1 MRRKR
6 DILGKLVLLAIVCAL
21 VSTSAGIALAGTHTT
36 AYYKVSGEDPLEV
49 ANAMAQ
55 IAQANG
61 WPGYGHVSLQ
71 PPPSYGGE
79 IIYDPPPK
87 EDPPGTWTATA
98 RIKPCTWG
106 ASVNTTTTLP
116 QWDPMPEDEDYAEEW
131 NRFMDA
137 LKKHENG
144 HVEKYKSVEEK
155 LKNMKAQ
162 MESLTG
168 QGTGPN
174 MATACDNAK
183 KDLESKIGKLV
194 DQVFEAA
201 DKLNEMYDQ
210 KTDGGREQG
219 ADIYGEK
226 EGDFSGLIDQIK
238 KEVMDTQ
245 VKLVDNTTGGT
256 LEIPGK
262 AVVDIPPLAGLEE
275 YTAYRL
281 TENICW
287 PDANLGLGFASPVY
301 LIGPSDAIFA
311 WPVALTLYFDEG
323 VDPLSEGLDIY
334 RYNDVSMTW
343 EPQGAMLDMT
353 VNSLTVDINGF
364 SEYAVMRSSVTPLP
378 NNPPVAE
385 ADGPYETDVEEQL
398 ELDGTGSYDPE
409 ESLDSIVKYEWDLD
423 MDGDSDVSGE
433 TVSVPTEHFDPGS
446 DPFDGIIYCCGVPF
460 TTGQPSPISL
470 TVTDTF
476 GATHTDVTTVTIYDN
491 RPVASFTASP
501 NPASPYAPISFD
513 ASGSYHGRADRSIVS
528 YDWDFDSDG
537 IIDANG
543 ETVDHI
549 YACFGT
555 YTATLTVTDDNIPAK
570 TDTAIV
576 IVDVNQGNNPPEAE
590 ANGPYVINEGQDL
603 VLDASGSVDPD
614 EACGDEIVEYRWDLN
629 GDGVH
634 DTVFNTPIGV
644 VPWAQLKSLGLS
656 ELGPLGVFLNV
667 TDTFGA
673 AGEDTT
679 TLTLNN
685 LPPEGDLNGPYYS
698 DEGESVTVVGTL
710 TDPGPDSMSL
720 NWDWGDGSLVESF
733 FDVAVGPIE
742 GTHTYEEN
750 GEYIVTL
757 TVEDEEG
764 DTTVCTTTV
773 MVENVAPIIDP
784 IPEQTV
790 NEGDTVSISAP
801 FADPGSDDTCKARV
815 IWGDGT
821 PESFF
826 DVAVSPVEAT
836 HTYGDNGTYI
846 VTLTVEDDDGG
857 TTVCETTVTV
867 NNVTPT
873 ATIDSVVSPT
883 PGLILPGDVLTFT
896 GSFTDPGWLDTHIAR
911 FDWGDGIPESFFDVF
926 MSPFSATHAYA
937 EPGIYTVT
945 LTVEDDDGGISA
957 IVTTTIT
964 VISANG
970 ASDLINNY
978 IQELPDDAF
987 KNNPDQRQHALSQ
1000 KLAEVNGLIELG
1012 QYEDAINKLN
1022 NDIRAK
1028 ADGSLGGNPK
1038 NDWITDPEAQQAIC
1052 AMIDELVAYLE
1063 TLI

>member
-1 MRRKR
+1 MKSKR
-6 DILGKLVLLAIVCAL
+6 NTLSKLVLLTTIFAL
-21 VSTSAGIALAGTHTT
+21 VFSSMGIALAGTHTT

-106 ASVNTTTTLP
+106 ANVDTTTTLP

-168 QGTGPN
+168 QGTGPD
-174 MATACDNAK
+174 MATACNNAK

-226 EGDFSGLIDQIK
+226 EGDFSDLIDKIK
-238 KEVMDTQ
+238 KEVLDTQ
-245 VKLVDNTTGGT
+245 VKLVGNTTGGT

-262 AVVDIPPLAGLEE
+262 AMVEIPPLAGLEE
-275 YTAYRL
+275 STAYRL

-287 PDANLGLGFASPVY
+287 PDANVGLGFASPVY
-301 LIGPSDAIFA
+301 LIGPNDAAFT
-311 WPVALTLYFDEG
+311 WPVMLTIYCNEG

-334 RYNDVSMTW
+334 RYNNVSDAW
-343 EPQGAMLDMT
+343 EPMGATLDMT
-353 VNSLTVDINGF
+353 VNSLTVELTHF
-364 SEYAVMRSSVTPLP
+364 SEYAVMRSSVTPFP
-378 NNPPVAE
+378 NNPPE
-385 ADGPYETDVEEQL
+385 ADANGPYEIDVEEPL

-409 ESLDSIVKYEWDLD
+409 APLDYIVEYEWDLD

-446 DPFDGIIYCCGVPF
+446 DPFDGIIYCCDVPF
-460 TTGQPSPISL
+460 TTGQPTPVSL

-476 GATHTDVTTVTIYDN
+476 GATHTDMTTVTIYDN

-501 NPASPYAPISFD
+501 NPASPYAPVSFD
-513 ASGSYHGRADRSIVS
+513 ASSSYHGRADRSIVS

-543 ETVDHI
+543 ATVAHT
-549 YACFGT
+549 YPYFGT
-555 YTATLTVTDDNIPAK
+555 YTATLTVTDDNIPPK
-570 TDTAIV
+570 TDTATVV
-576 IVDVNQGNNPPEAE
+576 IEVNQGNNPPEAD
-590 ANGPYVINEGQDL
+590 ANGPYVVDEGQDL
-603 VLDASGSVDPD
+603 VLDASESVDPD
-614 EACGDEIVEYRWDLN
+614 QACGDEIVEYRWDLN
-629 GDGVH
+629 EDGIH
-634 DTVFNTPIGV
+634 DVTFDTPVGV
-644 VPWAQLKSLGLS
+644 VPWPQLKSLGLS

-667 TDTFGA
+667 VDTFGA
-673 AGEDTT
+673 TGDDNT
-679 TLTLNN
+679 TLTINN
-685 LPPEGDLNGPYYS
+685 LPPVCDLDGPYYC
-698 DEGESVTVVGTL
+698 DEGESVTVVGTV
-710 TDPGPDSMSL
+710 TDPGDNSADIEI
-720 NWDWGDGSLVESF
+720 DWGDGWVESF
-733 FDVAVGPIE
+733 FDVVMGPIE
-742 GTHTYEEN
+742 KTHTYEDD
-750 GEYIVTL
+750 GSYTVTM
-757 TVEDEEG
+757 T
-764 DTTVCTTTV
+764 
-773 MVENVAPIIDP
+773 A
-784 IPEQTV
+784 
-790 NEGDTVSISAP
+790 
-801 FADPGSDDTCKARV
+801 
-815 IWGDGT
+815 
-821 PESFF
+821 
-826 DVAVSPVEAT
+826 
-836 HTYGDNGTYI
+836 
-846 VTLTVEDDDGG
+846 EDDDGG

-867 NNVTPT
+867 INVAPEVD
-873 ATIDSVVSPT
+873 AGEDQEVNEGKNANISVVFFDPGADQFDIEIDWGDGYIESFFDVVSPV
-883 PGLILPGDVLTFT
+883 PGTHAYGDNGVYDVTVRVTDDDGGVGQDILQVTVNNVAPTITGYLVTSPNPEFILPGDEVTVIAV
-896 GSFTDPGWLDTHIAR
+896 FTDPGWLDTHTAR
-911 FDWGDGIPESFFDVF
+911 IDWGDGTPESFFDVF
-926 MSPFSATHAYA
+926 VGPFAATHVYS
-937 EPGIYTVT
+937 EPGAYTIT
-945 LTVEDDDGGISA
+945 LTVEDDDGGSDVIA
-957 IVTTTIT
+957 TEVT
-964 VISANG
+964 VVPADG
-970 ASDLINNY
+970 ACDLIDDY
-978 IQELPDDAF
+978 IQDLPDDAF
-987 KNNPDQRQHALSQ
+987 KNNPDQRQNALSN
-1000 KLAEVNGLIELG
+1000 KLAEVNSLIELS
-1012 QYEDAINKLN
+1012 QYEEAINKLL
-1022 NDIRAK
+1022 NDIRARV
-1028 ADGSLGGNPK
+1028 DGSLGGNPK

-1052 AMIDELVAYLE
+1052 TMIDELIAFLE